1 MYLLKILLNVFKHQ
15 CYLCFINFA
24 TDPLLHQV
32 LPNSQLVLS
41 IPQPAEEGSYQEIT
55 WYKGSRTRA
64 IAMYH
69 PDLVG
74 DDVIYFREFCG
85 DDIEVCVSSEKGAGN
100 PEQ

>member
-1 MYLLKILLNVFKHQ
+1 MEFHRESTVIEF
-15 CYLCFINFA
+15 YLCFINFA

-74 DDVIYFREFCG
+74 NDVIYFGEFC
-85 DDIEVCVSSEKGAGN
+85 DSDLEVCASSEKGAEF
-100 PEQ
+100 PKQ

>member
-1 MYLLKILLNVFKHQ
+1 MFVLTLP
-15 CYLCFINFA
+15 
-24 TDPLLHQV
+24 DPLLHQV

-69 PDLVG
+69 PDLVV
-74 DDVIYFREFCG
+74 DDVIYFGEFCG
-85 DDIEVCVSSEKGAGN
+85 DDIEVCASSEKGAGN
-100 PEQ
+100 PKQ